1 MSAQRKFSA
10 FQTIGA
16 GLSVWKVLLFAGVL
30 FSILWAVYFSVETI
44 FMPYQIEMREGTAL
58 VTTRILLNGENPFS
72 FENQPLAMT
81 NYGIGYNLV
90 VLPFAALFGNTLLIH
105 RAVTFAFILLSA
117 FLCTVVVYRKYR
129 DISAALACA
138 AFVIVSLAAHGGVG
152 AFPSAMGTYLFLA
165 AILLPYLRSFDFAG
179 LFASAALCLLAFFA
193 KAYFVLAFGIVAAYL
208 FLFVSKKGAL
218 IYSVGF
224 LLFLSLSLFAVRAV
238 FPLYFI
244 NTVVGNMSNTYRSF
258 GHLLLQL
265 RQLFLYFYPTLILAL
280 FVLGVGFWM
289 RDQSST
295 GAGGLLNLSGWQR
308 PLIVRPA
315 NYLLFSFACSLLAF
329 LLILGS
335 HMGAYMNYAYQLLVP
350 LFFCWFF
357 HEMNPSRK
365 FRPVVVLLVLFNLF
379 LWEPVVLDPLM
390 LEQKNSPEWAE
401 LYDHVR
407 ASKNVLN
414 APLVASELV
423 ELGLIP
429 IDAGQ
434 SLVYYNV
441 EPYPDLYLIGPPYSD
456 WETDGYLYTRLI
468 DRSIER
474 KKFDLVVTTKEK
486 AVFFH
491 VKRLPEYYSVDAEL
505 VVKMP
510 QTGQTW
516 TVLLWKPQAE

>member
-1 MSAQRKFSA
+1 MSTQNKFSV
-10 FQTIGA
+10 FQTRRA
-16 GLSVWKVLLFAGVL
+16 GLSVWNALLFAGGL

-117 FLCTVVVYRKYR
+117 FLCAVVVYRKNR
-129 DISAALACA
+129 DVSAALACA

-165 AILLPYLRSFDFAG
+165 AILIPYLRSFDFAG
-179 LFASAALCLLAFFA
+179 LLASAALCLLAFYT
-193 KAYFVLAFGIVAAYL
+193 KPYFVLAFGIVAAYL
-208 FLFVSKKGAL
+208 FLFVSKKGAS
-218 IYSVGF
+218 IYSAGF
-224 LLFLSLSLFAVRAV
+224 LLSLSLSLFVARAV

-258 GHLLLQL
+258 GHLVLQL
-265 RQLFLYFYPTLILAL
+265 RQLFFYFYPTLILAL
-280 FVLGVGFWM
+280 FVLGIGFWM
-289 RDQSST
+289 RDRSST
-295 GAGGLLNLSGWQR
+295 GAGWLLNLSGWQR

-335 HMGAYMNYAYQLLVP
+335 HMGTYMNYAYQLLVP
-350 LFFCWFF
+350 LFFCWLF
-357 HEMNPSRK
+357 HGLNPGRK

-379 LWEPVVLDPLM
+379 LWEPAVLNPLM
-390 LEQKNSPEWAE
+390 LEQKNSREWAE
-401 LYDHVR
+401 LYDYVR
-407 ASKNVLN
+407 DSKNVLN
-414 APLVASELV
+414 APLITSELV

-429 IDAGQ
+429 VDAGQ

-441 EPYPDLYLIGPPYSD
+441 KPYPDFYLIGPSYSD
-456 WETDGYLYTRLI
+456 WEADGYLYTRLL
-468 DRSIER
+468 DRSIE
-474 KKFDLVVTTKEK
+474 KKRFDLVVTTKEK

-491 VKRLPEYYSVDAEL
+491 VKRLPDYYSVAAEL

-516 TVLLWKPQAE
+516 TVLLWKPLAE